1 MTTPSNVTAV
11 RGLVHFDIGWE
22 KQGTVCRFH
31 YSHSTFNFSTD
42 ARAVVAQSAEP
53 LKRFYWPDK
62 PPALQVLLDDL
73 HGDPFLKADFIL
85 PLTGVRLYCHIF
97 LLWWK
102 EKGRQSEWNVVIK
115 QSHTEGLNYCYSL
128 HLPRGPYEGKM
139 ANVTYLKCS
148 DYFNT
153 NTNTLPLSNSNNQ
166 LPLLAEPLPFSPCLA
181 SFKLF
186 GPRPSVPLSPEGD
199 SSSSSRPTIGASL
212 EEIRYLDQDLSTLI
226 PIWPPR
232 CLSRSARLPRT

>member
-1 MTTPSNVTAV
+1 MTTPSYVTAV

-22 KQGTVCRFH
+22 KQGTLCRFH
-31 YSHSTFNFSTD
+31 FSHSTFNFSTD
-42 ARAVVAQSAEP
+42 APVLVAQSAEP
-53 LKRFYWPDK
+53 LKHIHFYWPDK

-85 PLTGVRLYCHIF
+85 PLTGVRLCCHIF

-128 HLPRGPYEGKM
+128 YLPRGPYEGKM

-148 DYFNT
+148 NYFNT
-153 NTNTLPLSNSNNQ
+153 NTNILPLSNTVITSPLYWLNLFPSLHVGTHSSFLDPDPVFLSLQ
-166 LPLLAEPLPFSPCLA
+166 REIPLLAAGLQSGPPL
-181 SFKLF
+181 
-186 GPRPSVPLSPEGD
+186 R
-199 SSSSSRPTIGASL
+199 R
-212 EEIRYLDQDLSTLI
+212 
-226 PIWPPR
+226 
-232 CLSRSARLPRT
+232 